1 MVTAKRFCKSLWSQ
15 INLSKYK
22 GKNNVCYL
30 ERRMLPISL
39 LNISCGVL
47 GSRTIYNATGRNLT
61 CNPTLGRLKTYYLIP
76 LIAQNL
82 KYILP
87 DFTHVTVDSTL
98 NRGSMRGNMKL
109 YPHVT
114 TFITNSKKH

>member
-1 MVTAKRFCKSLWSQ
+1 
-15 INLSKYK
+15 
-22 GKNNVCYL
+22 
-30 ERRMLPISL
+30 MLPISL
-39 LNISCGVL
+39 LNKSCGVL

-98 NRGSMRGNMKL
+98 NRGSSMRGNMKL
-109 YPHVT
+109 YPLVS
-114 TFITNSKKH
+114 TFITNSTPLNNIFFSNFRALSEKLTYDKEMTMQ